1 MDAFRNDP
9 IIHSDRVNK
18 KWWLVI
24 FGRNL
29 GYRKHFQLPA
39 FGANFCKYLWSSLPT
54 SHATCRSPRGSRS
67 LSVSS
72 SQPIPFTAC
81 PWALCMR
88 TIRRSNMHWIFAK
101 RRRWREFLCNG
112 GDWISR
118 TKGHTT
124 STKGLVRK
132 GPLPMQMQ
140 PQKLR
145 FKGGEQFEWAKPL
158 RYVEVIPTSFVV
170 VWPSDFIG
178 VFLPKSHQILEVETV
193 SSIRTVGEFS
203 TFFKT
208 LQGGIFCETS
218 LNFMTF

>member
-1 MDAFRNDP
+1 MTLSFTQ
-9 IIHSDRVNK
+9 IGWIFCGK
-18 KWWLVI
+18 EWWLVI

-29 GYRKHFQLPA
+29 GYRKHFQLPV
-39 FGANFCKYLWSSLPT
+39 FKYLWSSLPT
-54 SHATCRSPRGSRS
+54 SHATWCSPQGSRS

-101 RRRWREFLCNG
+101 RRRSREFLCNG

-118 TKGHTT
+118 TRGHTT

-140 PQKLR
+140 RFLPQKQPCSS
-145 FKGGEQFEWAKPL
+145 GGAVWVSHT
-158 RYVEVIPTSFVV
+158 VEVILTSFVV
-170 VWPSDFIG
+170 VWPSDPLAFSYQNHIK
-178 VFLPKSHQILEVETV
+178 FCRWRPFPV
-193 SSIRTVGEFS
+193 SRWVSFRLFFYRFKGES
-203 TFFKT
+203 SGKNP
-208 LQGGIFCETS
+208 S
-218 LNFMTF
+218 NFMTF